1 MSRKSKSKKP
11 KKDKPLYDE
20 DGKWVDQ
27 DSRVL
32 SGIRR
37 AYRLSPQMQE
47 TLKAARVELPPEK
60 LKTGKP
66 GKRVRV
72 RYKCAACGELFS
84 SKNVQV
90 DHISPATPMHTS
102 IREMTWDEVVDGIF
116 CGVDNLQV
124 ICSTPM
130 IRNGG
135 LPSCH
140 AKKSAEENWIRKKL
154 AVKKLEYENIE
165 CYCKFTGE
173 LASSYIKEY
182 KEEYQQYLIEKEEKR
197 LAKEERKRVRATKK
211 LEKLQKAIEI
221 EEKRRAKNG

>member
-1 MSRKSKSKKP
+1 VVKKTKQQ

-20 DGKWVDQ
+20 NGKWVDQ

-47 TLKAARVELPPEK
+47 ALKAARVELSPLP
-60 LKTGKP
+60 LKNGKS

-72 RYKCAACGELFS
+72 RFKCAACGELFS

-90 DHISPATPMHTS
+90 DHIEPATPLGKT
-102 IREMTWDEVVDGIF
+102 IKEMTWDEVVDGIF
-116 CGVDNLQV
+116 CIADNLQV
-124 ICSTPM
+124 LCSTP
-130 IRNGG
+130 IKKNGG

-154 AVKKLEYENIE
+154 ATGDYDPLMVNRIE
-165 CYCKFTGE
+165 VLKD
-173 LASSYIKEY
+173 K
-182 KEEYQQYLIEKEEKR
+182 YQVYLIEKEEKR
-197 LAKEERKRVRATKK
+197 LAKEERKRIR
-211 LEKLQKAIEI
+211 
-221 EEKRRAKNG
+221 EEKKGKKK

>member
-1 MSRKSKSKKP
+1 MVKKTKQQ

-20 DGKWVDQ
+20 NGKWVDQ

-47 TLKAARVELPPEK
+47 ALKAARVELSPLP
-60 LKTGKP
+60 LKNGKS

-72 RYKCAACGELFS
+72 RFKCAACGELFS

-90 DHISPATPMHTS
+90 DHIEPATPLGKT
-102 IREMTWDEVVDGIF
+102 IKEMTWDEVVDGIF
-116 CGVDNLQV
+116 CIADNLQV
-124 ICSTPM
+124 LCSTP
-130 IRNGG
+130 IKKNGG

-154 AVKKLEYENIE
+154 ATGDYDPLMVNRIE
-165 CYCKFTGE
+165 VLKD
-173 LASSYIKEY
+173 K
-182 KEEYQQYLIEKEEKR
+182 YQVYLIEKEEKR
-197 LAKEERKRVRATKK
+197 LAKEERKRIR
-211 LEKLQKAIEI
+211 
-221 EEKRRAKNG
+221 EEKKGKKK

>member
-1 MSRKSKSKKP
+1 MSRKSKS

-37 AYRLSPQMQE
+37 AYRLSPQMKE
-47 TLKAARVELPPEK
+47 TLDAARVELPPAK
-60 LKTGKP
+60 LKNGKP

-90 DHISPATPMHTS
+90 DHIEPATPLGKT
-102 IREMTWDEVVDGIF
+102 IKEMTWDEVVDGIF
-116 CGVDNLQV
+116 CGVENLQV
-124 ICSTPM
+124 LCSTPK

-140 AKKSAEENWIRKKL
+140 AKKSAEENWIRKQF
-154 AVKKLEYENIE
+154 VKIVAAGNPFISEKMIPDL
-165 CYCKFTGE
+165 K
-173 LASSYIKEY
+173 KDY
-182 KEEYQQYLIEKEEKR
+182 KQYLIEKEEAR
-197 LAKEERKRVRATKK
+197 LAKEERKRIR
-211 LEKLQKAIEI
+211 
-221 EEKRRAKNG
+221 EEKRLAKAKK

>member
-1 MSRKSKSKKP
+1 VVKKTKQQ

-20 DGKWVDQ
+20 NGKWVDQ

-47 TLKAARVELPPEK
+47 ALKAARVELSPLL
-60 LKTGKP
+60 LKNGKS

-72 RYKCAACGELFS
+72 RFKCAACGELFS

-90 DHISPATPMHTS
+90 DHIEPATPLGKT
-102 IREMTWDEVVDGIF
+102 IKEMTWDEVVDGIF
-116 CGVDNLQV
+116 CIADNLQV
-124 ICSTPM
+124 LCSTP
-130 IRNGG
+130 IKKNGG

-154 AVKKLEYENIE
+154 ATGDYDPLMVNRIE
-165 CYCKFTGE
+165 VLKD
-173 LASSYIKEY
+173 K
-182 KEEYQQYLIEKEEKR
+182 YQVYLIEKEEKR
-197 LAKEERKRVRATKK
+197 LAKEERKRIR
-211 LEKLQKAIEI
+211 
-221 EEKRRAKNG
+221 EEKKGKKK

>member
-1 MSRKSKSKKP
+1 MVKKTKQQ

-20 DGKWVDQ
+20 NGKWVDQ

-47 TLKAARVELPPEK
+47 ALKAARVELSPLL
-60 LKTGKP
+60 LKNGKS

-72 RYKCAACGELFS
+72 RFKCAACGELFS

-90 DHISPATPMHTS
+90 DHIEPATPLGKT
-102 IREMTWDEVVDGIF
+102 IKEMTWDEVVDGIF
-116 CGVDNLQV
+116 CIADNLQV
-124 ICSTPM
+124 LCSTP
-130 IRNGG
+130 IKKNGG

-154 AVKKLEYENIE
+154 ATGDYDPLMVNRIE
-165 CYCKFTGE
+165 VLKD
-173 LASSYIKEY
+173 K
-182 KEEYQQYLIEKEEKR
+182 YQVYLIEKEEKR
-197 LAKEERKRVRATKK
+197 LAKEERKRIR
-211 LEKLQKAIEI
+211 
-221 EEKRRAKNG
+221 EEKKGKKK

>member
-1 MSRKSKSKKP
+1 MVKKTKQQ

-20 DGKWVDQ
+20 NGKWVDQ

-47 TLKAARVELPPEK
+47 ALKAARVELSPLL
-60 LKTGKP
+60 LKNGKS

-72 RYKCAACGELFS
+72 RFKCAACGELFS

-90 DHISPATPMHTS
+90 DHIEPATPLGKT
-102 IREMTWDEVVDGIF
+102 IKEMTWDEVVDGIF
-116 CGVDNLQV
+116 CIADNLQV
-124 ICSTPM
+124 LCSTP
-130 IRNGG
+130 IKKNGG

-154 AVKKLEYENIE
+154 ATGDYDPLMVNRIE
-165 CYCKFTGE
+165 VLKD
-173 LASSYIKEY
+173 K
-182 KEEYQQYLIEKEEKR
+182 YQVYLIEKEEKR
-197 LAKEERKRVRATKK
+197 LAKEERKRIRELKRKK
-211 LEKLQKAIEI
+211 
-221 EEKRRAKNG
+221 